1 MKITVMMYF
10 DMHDELEVLV
20 ALKCYERNMQLSYD
34 VA

>member
-20 ALKCYERNMQLSYD
+20 GLKCYERYILRYFFC
-34 VA
+34 

>member
-20 ALKCYERNMQLSYD
+20 GLKCYERNVQLSYD